1 MTNIFQQHGYAGR
14 CLNRHATKARSV
26 QRLWK
31 SHYLRRLIVERCLMY
46 PVSDGNLQPQLRML
60 FNPMM
65 AETAAQ
71 FAFDDPV
78 GCLCAKKFR
87 QRAASIVT

>member
-1 MTNIFQQHGYAGR
+1 
-14 CLNRHATKARSV
+14 
-26 QRLWK
+26 
-31 SHYLRRLIVERCLMY
+31 
-46 PVSDGNLQPQLRML
+46 ML

-71 FAFDDPV
+71 FALDDPV